1 MPAGNDGNAE
11 STKTKVHGSD
21 SMSRHKVYREQDG
34 GKEDKEELLAYSQL
48 NEDTHKSFKTN
59 NN

>member
-1 MPAGNDGNAE
+1 
-11 STKTKVHGSD
+11 
-21 SMSRHKVYREQDG
+21 MSRHKVYREQDG